1 MTFVMSEDRAIKAI
15 QWETFQAA
23 ASRAAEGCEDYRI
36 VSRET
41 AYEPGDFLRFHY
53 NVEWPGIDPA
63 MTYRGDLTQHA
74 FGQLLERLDGPPAQ
88 WAGNPKHT
96 DDDLRAAV
104 MNDLIRA
111 RKPMD
116 LLLRTRGDTLRA
128 VLSDQY
134 TPFDNVA
141 LLDLVGGALS
151 QMGEAAG
158 DVRVHKAQIGDEL
171 RGYVLLPGITF
182 ASDPG
187 GGKPGGGM
195 GAPEGWEPGDATGN
209 GGNLHPGV
217 YVSNSEVGSGK
228 VRIHGGL
235 FRGVCSNG
243 MIYGWGAKDQGAL
256 ELIHRG
262 VSERTMTSAVSDAL
276 VAALRMSET
285 GAQRFIESQAEIL
298 EPKRIPALA
307 REWGDR
313 YGLTLPSI
321 EAWTTLV
328 GAEAASNG
336 RPKAALFDLV
346 NGLTFLARD
355 KRGQE
360 GETMERLAGDLLF
373 AELPV
378 SVYAAAGQ
386 TGR

>member
-1 MTFVMSEDRAIKAI
+1 MTFVTSEDRAYKAV
-15 QWETFQAA
+15 QWATFQAEA
-23 ASRAAEGCEDYRI
+23 AEMAEGCEDWK
-36 VSRET
+36 VDSRGT
-41 AYEPGDFLRFHY
+41 AYVPGDRLRFTTDLSGG
-53 NVEWPGIDPA
+53 PGQPKVQGL
-63 MTYRGDLTQHA
+63 GDLTPHA

-88 WAGNPKHT
+88 WTGNPKHT
-96 DDDLRAAV
+96 DGDLRAAV

-111 RKPMD
+111 RKPVE

-134 TPFDNVA
+134 GPFDNVE
-141 LLDLVGGALS
+141 LLDMVGGAIS

-158 DVRVHKAQIGDEL
+158 DVRVHKAQVGDEL

-182 ASDPG
+182 APEPT

-195 GAPEGWEPGDATGN
+195 TTPDGWLPGDGRGN
-209 GGNLHPGV
+209 GGNLHPGI
-217 YVSNSEVGSGK
+217 YVSNSEIGSGK

-235 FRGVCSNG
+235 FRGACSNG

-262 VSERTMTSAVSDAL
+262 SSRRTMTSAVSDAL
-276 VAALRMSET
+276 VAALRLSEA
-285 GAQRFIESQAEIL
+285 GAERFIASQAEIL
-298 EPKRIPALA
+298 EPRAIPKLA

-328 GAEAASNG
+328 GAEAAANG

-378 SVYAAAGQ
+378 SAYVA
-386 TGR
+386 TGRISG